1 MSQGKAELEF
11 IKSRNKDIQGTTN
24 HAWEYRC
31 GFLEE
36 DSHFNSPSRDCGR
49 FWKTLKFH
57 HSVGFWVGFLLSHS
71 E

>member
-11 IKSRNKDIQGTTN
+11 IKNRNKDIQGTTN

-36 DSHFNSPSRDCGR
+36 DSHF
-49 FWKTLKFH
+49 WKILWKILEDFEI
-57 HSVGFWVGFLLSHS
+57 SSFSGFLGGFSPLTQ
-71 E
+71 